1 MKTTSKEM
9 STLTK
14 VAKSELTN
22 VVRSPFQ
29 ITNFLNRVARG
40 DINKVTGLEGIDVT
54 ALQHVAKE
62 VKKLHNNKRYYFD
75 LCVFD
80 RNSVGAYCEKVTAK
94 GHAVRERLTCD
105 QRVSYVWT
113 DENGHELTE
122 DGRALRPIAC
132 TAVAFFAAFAR
143 AAKVAIQTTE
153 KAEKAAEKA
162 AKKAAKEAEKA
173 AKVRAKARE
182 IFGDYVDTLSDS
194 DLLSRIKALK
204 AA

>member
-1 MKTTSKEM
+1 MKTSAKEM

-22 VVRSPFQ
+22 IVRSPFQ
-29 ITNFLNRVARG
+29 ITNFLNRIARG
-40 DINKVTGLEGIDVT
+40 DINKVAGLEGISVT

-62 VKKLHNNKRYYFD
+62 VKSLHNNKRYAFD
-75 LCVFD
+75 LCVFS
-80 RNSVGAYCEKVTAK
+80 RNSVGSYCEAVTAK
-94 GHAVRERLTCD
+94 GHAVRERLVCGE
-105 QRVSYVWT
+105 RVACVWC
-113 DENGHELTE
+113 DENGHEMTG

-162 AKKAAKEAEKA
+162 ARKAAKEAEKA

-182 IFGDYVDTLSDS
+182 IFGEYVDTLSDS
-194 DLLSRIKALK
+194 DLLSRIKAIK